1 MGFPTNDDVV
11 FSMNLEGISHTV
23 VSSVLD
29 ACNKDVGRLLAEAE
43 MPDGTKALVASG
55 EEDHTA
61 TVVRVANDAID
72 TLMFILYNSAIYEGR
87 EESKMRATESEDIYL
102 A

>member
-1 MGFPTNDDVV
+1 MRLALLGFPTNDDVV
-11 FSMNLEGISHTV
+11 LSMNSEGISHTV

-72 TLMFILYNSAIYEGR
+72 TLMFILYNSAEQN
-87 EESKMRATESEDIYL
+87 K
-102 A
+102 